1 MKLDLKWM
9 IPIAVTVIIAIVGG
23 ATAIVAV
30 PWKLDGRYE
39 QKVLAAE
46 KSKLLQ
52 EKLEERHRFYL
63 EQIGG
68 MSKAYLQAQL
78 DNAQDRLFRLLVAQ
92 DRGNISDREK
102 AEIRRL
108 KARIKSL
115 QKQIDRIR

>member
-1 MKLDLKWM
+1 MKLDLKW
-9 IPIAVTVIIAIVGG
+9 IITIVVAVIIAIGGG
-23 ATAIVAV
+23 AATIVAV

-46 KSKLLQ
+46 KRQLLH
-52 EKLEERHRFYL
+52 ERLEERHKFYL

-78 DNAQDRLFRLLVAQ
+78 DNAQSRLFRLQVAQ

-108 KARIKSL
+108 KQRIKTL